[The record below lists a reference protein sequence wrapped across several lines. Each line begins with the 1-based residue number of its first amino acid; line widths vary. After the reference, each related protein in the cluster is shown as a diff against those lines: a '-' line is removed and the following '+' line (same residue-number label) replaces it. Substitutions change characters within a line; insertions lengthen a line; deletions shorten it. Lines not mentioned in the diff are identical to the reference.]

1 MLRYGL
7 SFALVAILCC
17 PVAEGVASSDPAKL
31 ASKGE
36 VRTNA
41 AIPTDTATKF
51 PAELYAT
58 LPTLPKG
65 LFDALGV
72 QAAMS
77 VLGASSAQESPRILL
92 DVPDIYDRTAA
103 IPVRIKA
110 ALPSVEAVALL
121 HERER
126 KPVLAGFAMRPVQDA
141 EFFFAIS
148 AKKTGVLKALVKS
161 EGKWFFA
168 QKTLR
173 LATESWK

>member
-7 SFALVAILCC
+7 SVALVAMLCC
-17 PVAEGVASSDPAKL
+17 PVAEGVSPSAPAKP

-36 VRTNA
+36 AKVP
-41 AIPTDTATKF
+41 IDSVTKF
-51 PAELYAT
+51 PAELDPT

-77 VLGASSAQESPRILL
+77 ALGASSAQESPRILL

-110 ALPSVEAVALL
+110 ALPSVEAVVLL
-121 HERER
+121 HERES

-148 AKKTGVLKALVKS
+148 AKKTGVVKALVKS

-173 LATESWK
+173 LATESWR